1 MAVADEGYEFDHWE
15 GDLTG
20 STNPA
25 SLVMDG
31 SKTITAIFNAYYRL
45 AVETDPT
52 DGGTVTLEPSPPAE
66 GYVAGTEVTV
76 TAIAG
81 DGYRF
86 DHWSGAL
93 SGSENPTTVT
103 MVSGKEVTANFTK
116 PIPWW
121 GIVAGVAGVVVI
133 AASLWFLIIRRRRPS
148 AGSAPGQQ

>member
-1 MAVADEGYEFDHWE
+1 
-15 GDLTG
+15 
-20 STNPA
+20 
-25 SLVMDG
+25 MDG
-31 SKTITAIFNAYYRL
+31 NKTITAIFNVHYRL

-52 DGGTVTLEPSPPAE
+52 DGGTVTLEPSQPAE

-103 MVSGKEVTANFTK
+103 MVSGREVTANFTK

-121 GIVAGVAGVVVI
+121 GIVAGVAFI
-133 AASLWFLIIRRRRPS
+133 SLAFYFLVIRRLRRT

>member
-52 DGGTVTLEPSPPAE
+52 DGGTVTLEPSQPAE
-66 GYVAGTEVTV
+66 GYMAGTEVTV
-76 TAIAG
+76 TAIAE
-81 DGYRF
+81 DGHRF

-93 SGSENPTTVT
+93 SGSENPTTIT